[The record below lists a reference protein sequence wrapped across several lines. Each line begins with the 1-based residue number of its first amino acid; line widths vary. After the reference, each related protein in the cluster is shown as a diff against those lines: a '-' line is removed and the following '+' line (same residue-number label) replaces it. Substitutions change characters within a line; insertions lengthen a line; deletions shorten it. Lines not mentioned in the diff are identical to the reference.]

1 MVAESG
7 MNIIYRVIDATWVI
21 LFDMI
26 ERAVKKRH
34 NEPTLDMN
42 PNDGIVR
49 LHGDWT
55 IEHTDII
62 TDLLR
67 DSPKKIKSIDARDV
81 DEIDSLGVLAVRRF
95 AQQRKMELDDVVFD
109 KQHAALAEV
118 IDEVADE
125 RPRKK
130 REFGIN
136 AALARLGKAVT
147 RTWKELL
154 AGLAFFG
161 EVLTKFLRLIF
172 NPKRLRM
179 TSVVAQMEAVGLDA
193 VPLVALL
200 CFMVGAVIAFLGA
213 NVLADFG
220 ATIFVVELVSIAFL
234 REFGVL
240 LAAILLAGR
249 TASAFTASL
258 GAMVNREE
266 VDAIRT
272 MGMDPIDVLVIPR
285 ILAILITL
293 PLLTFIADCAGLL
306 GGLVVG
312 AYSLDIPPQQYL
324 ARMHD
329 TMQAKHF
336 WVGMSKAPL
345 FAILIGTIGCLE
357 GLTVKGT
364 AQSLGEH
371 TTSAVV
377 QSISMVIVV
386 DALMAMFYMVLDI

>member
-1 MVAESG
+1 M
-7 MNIIYRVIDATWVI
+7 
-21 LFDMI
+21 
-26 ERAVKKRH
+26 
-34 NEPTLDMN
+34 
-42 PNDGIVR
+42 
-49 LHGDWT
+49 
-55 IEHTDII
+55 
-62 TDLLR
+62 
-67 DSPKKIKSIDARDV
+67 
-81 DEIDSLGVLAVRRF
+81 
-95 AQQRKMELDDVVFD
+95 
-109 KQHAALAEV
+109 
-118 IDEVADE
+118 
-125 RPRKK
+125 
-130 REFGIN
+130 
-136 AALARLGKAVT
+136 
-147 RTWKELL
+147 
-154 AGLAFFG
+154 
-161 EVLTKFLRLIF
+161 
-172 NPKRLRM
+172 
-179 TSVVAQMEAVGLDA
+179 
-193 VPLVALL
+193 
-200 CFMVGAVIAFLGA
+200 
-213 NVLADFG
+213 
-220 ATIFVVELVSIAFL
+220 
-234 REFGVL
+234 L